1 MLALACMTN
10 LREIKRIGDFLDPPT
25 GTDRGAESW
34 WDRSDSGLLIDS
46 DSGSDCEF
54 DSDSDSDSGSGS
66 DTKHKINNT
75 LPVSRTSLHRPSERR
90 KVTFPIDFGFHSFGR
105 KIFIPAIIHACR
117 IASAP
122 PPSQKTCGCQ
132 IIHLFRS
139 CSDHARAEQ
148 EYRLGGVLLE
158 PSWEQLSS
166 RLRSSLI
173 VEKSRWTLTCVT
185 GSAASARLL

>member
-1 MLALACMTN
+1 MTN

-54 DSDSDSDSGSGS
+54 DSDSDSDSDSGSGS

-122 PPSQKTCGCQ
+122 PPLPKDLRVPDNSFVQ
-132 IIHLFRS
+132 IMFRS
-139 CSDHARAEQ
+139 CSCRT
-148 EYRLGGVLLE
+148 GVS
-158 PSWEQLSS
+158 P
-166 RLRSSLI
+166 RR
-173 VEKSRWTLTCVT
+173 RP
-185 GSAASARLL
+185 A